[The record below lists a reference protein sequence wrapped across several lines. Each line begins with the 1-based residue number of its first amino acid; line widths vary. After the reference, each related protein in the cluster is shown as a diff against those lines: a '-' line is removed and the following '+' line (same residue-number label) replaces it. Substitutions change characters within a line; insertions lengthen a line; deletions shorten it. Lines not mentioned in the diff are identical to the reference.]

1 MLVAILAVLLAS
13 HAPPPAAPKVQAR
26 ASIRILQ
33 GAAISAESWKQPAPD
48 QRNRRERIRTD
59 ELGRPYRLRTIDFE

>member
-1 MLVAILAVLLAS
+1 MVLAILAALLAGD
-13 HAPPPAAPKVQAR
+13 APPPAAPKVQAR

-33 GAAISAESWKQPAPD
+33 GAAISAESWTRPTPD

-59 ELGRPYRLRTIDFE
+59 ELGRPYRLRTIDVE